1 MDRFDL
7 GVHTK
12 AISTTSTEAQR
23 WFNLGLNWCYGFN
36 HEEGVK
42 CFQQALIHDPVCV
55 MAHWGVAYGSGP
67 FYNNLWRDM
76 SQSEADATARICC
89 AYIQQARANAAT
101 CEDWENR
108 LVEALALR
116 FQQPKAVA
124 GTEYDRWD
132 DDYAAAMRRLYHFYP
147 DDHDLMAL
155 TAEALMTRTAWKLW
169 DVNTWLPSSGADTLE
184 ARAIIEASIASQK
197 AAGLLQHP
205 AILHLHIHVTEM
217 SPQPERALASADM
230 LGSLCPDAGHM
241 NHMPGHTYVLCGH
254 YEKAKLASQK
264 AMAANRVFLD
274 YAGPYNFYTTARCHD
289 LHLMMY
295 ACMLLGQFE
304 PAWAAAQEMTAGLT
318 PDVVQ
323 VPGRP
328 QVEATLEGYHAM
340 ALHVLVRFGRWQ
352 QIIDTPAP
360 KQPQVYL
367 VSCAMHHYASV
378 VAHASLKQ
386 FAQAEQHRELF
397 YKALQPIPATR
408 KFFNNPALAIL
419 AVAQEMLEGELA
431 YHQGQYGKAFFH
443 LREAVRLDDELAYS
457 EPWPWMHPPRHALA
471 ALLAAQGH
479 FDEAETV
486 CLTDLGV
493 NGVLQRCAQH
503 ADNIWA
509 LLGLVECLEERDAK
523 DELAIYGPKLAQ
535 ARALTDADISSA
547 CLCRAQTTT
556 PVCCSIAND

>member
-1 MDRFDL
+1 VDRFDL

-42 CFQQALIHDPVCV
+42 CFQQALLHDPACV

-76 SQSEADATARICC
+76 SQPEADATARICC
-89 AYIQQARANAAT
+89 AHIQQARANATT

-124 GTEYDRWD
+124 GIEYDRWD
-132 DDYAAAMRRLYHFYP
+132 DDYAAAMRRLHHFYP

-169 DVNTWLPSSGADTLE
+169 DVNTGLPSAGADTLE

-197 AAGLLQHP
+197 AAGLPQHP

-217 SPQPERALASADM
+217 SQQPERALASADI

-241 NHMPGHTYVLCGH
+241 NHMPGHTYVLCGQ

-274 YAGPYNFYTTARCHD
+274 YAGPYNFYTTARSHD

-352 QIIDTPAP
+352 QIIETPPP

-367 VSCAMHHYASV
+367 VSSAMHHYACV

-386 FAQAEQHRELF
+386 FDQAEQHRQLF
-397 YKALQPIPATR
+397 YKALQAIPATR

-419 AVAQEMLEGELA
+419 AVAREMLEGELA
-431 YHQGQYGKAFFH
+431 YHQGQYGKAFVH

-457 EPWPWMHPPRHALA
+457 EPWPWMHPPRRALA

-486 CLTDLGV
+486 CRTDLGV

-523 DELAIYGPKLAQ
+523 DELAIYQPKLAQ
-535 ARALTDADISSA
+535 AQDLADADISSA
-547 CLCRAQTTT
+547 CLCRDVAATAT
-556 PVCCSIAND
+556 CCSTAND